1 MKTDCISTVMHDIN
15 YMHGVSVIS
24 IQKNQAREVS

>member
-1 MKTDCISTVMHDIN
+1 MKTDCKGS
-15 YMHGVSVIS
+15 VSVIS